1 MNMLKKL
8 IIDTPLE
15 APARLL
21 FRLLRGSN
29 SPGSSSSPP
38 SEWDIRNQRDE
49 THTDQILRS
58 TLTTTSNC
66 VDIGA
71 HVGEFLKRFIEL
83 SPEGH
88 HFAFEPLPGLA
99 SALKVN
105 FPMVSVF
112 PCALGN
118 RTGRVTFCHLLNLP
132 GWSGLKTQ
140 PYPVASKVE
149 TIEVGIMRLDDVLP
163 SDIRIDF
170 IKVDVEGAELEVFEG
185 AKATINRY
193 RPCILFEHGKI
204 HNLEYGTT
212 PEMVYDLLVTEC
224 GLGIYCLDGKGP
236 LTREELVTMYYAS
249 FASNYDRHSQMNYL
263 ARPV

>member
-1 MNMLKKL
+1 MNILKKL

-15 APARLL
+15 APART
-21 FRLLRGSN
+21 LLRRLRRRV
-29 SPGSSSSPP
+29 SSGPLSSPR
-38 SEWDIRNQRDE
+38 SEWDLRQQRDE

-88 HFAFEPLPGLA
+88 HFAFEPLPALA

-118 RTGRVTFCHLLNLP
+118 CTGRVTFFHLLNLP
-132 GWSGLKTQ
+132 GWSGLKAQ

-149 TIEVGIMRLDDVLP
+149 TIEVDIKRLDDILP
-163 SDIRIDF
+163 PDTRIDF

-185 AKATINRY
+185 VKTTIKRNG
-193 RPCILFEHGKI
+193 PCILFEHGRI
-204 HNLEYGTT
+204 HNLECGTT
-212 PEMVYDLLVTEC
+212 PEMVYDLLVNDC
-224 GLGIYCLDGKGP
+224 GLGIYCLDGRGP
-236 LTREELVTMYYAS
+236 LTKGELVELYHSS
-249 FASNYDRHSQMNYL
+249 FASNYDRDSQMNYL
-263 ARPV
+263 ARPM